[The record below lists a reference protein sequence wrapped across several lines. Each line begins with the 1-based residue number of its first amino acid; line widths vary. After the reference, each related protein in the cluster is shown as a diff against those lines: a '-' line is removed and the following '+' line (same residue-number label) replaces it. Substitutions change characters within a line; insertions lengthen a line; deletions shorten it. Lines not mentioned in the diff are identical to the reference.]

1 MSTGTTR
8 GVHYLDDFAV
18 GQTYGSGRL
27 KIETDRIKSFAAEFD
42 PQPFH
47 LDEEAARQTMFGG
60 LAASGW
66 HTCCLFMRM
75 IADGFVNNSAS
86 MGAPGVDEVK
96 WLMPVRPGDDLKLR
110 ATVLDKRASKSR
122 PDMGFVRFKF
132 EMLNASGA
140 VVMILESSLMQG
152 RREVGA

>member
-1 MSTGTTR
+1 MSKL
-8 GVHYLDDFAV
+8 HWEDFV
-18 GQTYGSGRL
+18 EGQVNEYGPRHVSHDE
-27 KIETDRIKSFAAEFD
+27 IVEFAREFD

-47 LDEEAARQTMFGG
+47 LDDEAAKKTMFGG

-96 WLMPVRPGDDLKLR
+96 WLMPVRPGDDLTLR
-110 ATVLDKRASKSR
+110 ATVLDTRASKSR

-152 RREVGA
+152 LRGADRRGAGA